1 MSFSENSYEKAILEL
16 FVNLGYDYQ
25 YGPEITR
32 DYHLP
37 YNEDQLWASL
47 AAVNPSKT
55 HHAISEAVKKITSI
69 DSGDL
74 CQKNGQ
80 FMNYL
85 QNGVEVSYH
94 DGKEIRHDIVYLVDY
109 NNIHRNTFQAVNQWT
124 FVEYSEKR
132 ADIILFI
139 NGLPL
144 VLMELKSPSREE
156 TDSSA
161 AYRQIRNYIKEIPS
175 MFVYNVICVMSDM
188 YCSKAGTITHSP
200 SYHDT
205 VTACFILHF

>member
-74 CQKNGQ
+74 CQKNGD
-80 FMNYL
+80 N
-85 QNGVEVSYH
+85 
-94 DGKEIRHDIVYLVDY
+94 
-109 NNIHRNTFQAVNQWT
+109 
-124 FVEYSEKR
+124 
-132 ADIILFI
+132 
-139 NGLPL
+139 
-144 VLMELKSPSREE
+144 
-156 TDSSA
+156 
-161 AYRQIRNYIKEIPS
+161 
-175 MFVYNVICVMSDM
+175 
-188 YCSKAGTITHSP
+188 
-200 SYHDT
+200 
-205 VTACFILHF
+205 LH